1 MKTNHS
7 FARVGLLALAALL
20 LLVPSV
26 LAQAPTGDL
35 TGRVMA
41 DGASL
46 PGVTVTAT
54 SPSLQGSRVVVTG
67 ANGAFKLAF
76 LPAGEYQITYEL
88 EGFSTA
94 VQTVV
99 VAAAQ
104 NKNLGDLELKVADVV
119 EEIVITSALETVSEG
134 ISSETTYS
142 IDEIEDLPV
151 QRNIR
156 SAALLTPG
164 VSASG
169 PKQGT
174 TRNAALVISGA
185 MSFESLYLV
194 NGVVVNENIRGQ
206 SLDLFIEDAI
216 QEFTAV
222 ASGVSAEY
230 GRFTGGVVN
239 VLTKSGGNEF
249 SGSIRRSYTQADW
262 TRKTDEFK
270 NTEVLSDKRNATDEV
285 TIGGPFWKD
294 HIWFFGA
301 YRDIGDQVASG
312 QTAAPTSIPFDSVT
326 TQERFEGKLTIAPH
340 PSHSLVANYLEIEQ
354 TATNRGFGVF
364 YDLASLSTRG
374 DPQDLTAGHYTGIL
388 GPSFFV
394 EAQYSERN
402 YLLGVGSGSQSR
414 DLIGGTVIE
423 DRTGGGRYHT
433 GTFCGVCGGEDRN
446 NENLLVKASYFLT
459 TENVGTHDFVF
470 GYDTFTDIRR
480 SDNHQSGSDFTVW
493 HTESPI
499 FQNGNIYPV
508 FTSGGAEDWIL
519 WWPIFEASKG
529 TDLTTDSIYAN
540 DSWQLNEKLSFNLGV
555 RYDKNDG
562 KNAAGDPVAKDD
574 QISPRLGMAYDLKG
588 DGDFVINASLG
599 RYVAAIA
606 NTRADQTSAAGQP
619 ALFASFYDGPNI
631 NTPGSGPLVSQDE
644 ALRRVFD
651 WYFANGGT
659 QNPNGNL
666 SNIPGL
672 FYVDIPGGT
681 SVILNDSLGS
691 PYADEISLGFTKR
704 LGSKGV
710 FRADLVFR
718 EYGDFYA
725 QETSTAT
732 GRVTL
737 DTGVYDRSVFY
748 NENDLLE
755 RTYKG
760 LHLNFRYRATD
771 KLSFSG
777 NYTLSQAE
785 GNFGG
790 ETAGSGPVNGA
801 PLTYPEYHEERWNF
815 PKGDLGVDQRHKL
828 NVWGIYDLLSS
839 DHHDLTASLLMS
851 YFSGTPYGLAVTVN
865 PSPFVTNPG
874 YVTPST
880 AETYFV
886 TDRDAFKTDNVLQ
899 FDASL
904 NYSFKWNLWNRNFE
918 VYFQP
923 EILNIFDDQGVI
935 AVNTTTT
942 RTQNFN
948 PFTTVPVEGV
958 HFRRGPRFGL
968 PATPNDI
975 NQPRTYR
982 FSVGFRF

>member
-1 MKTNHS
+1 MKTNNS
-7 FARVGLLALAALL
+7 FARVGMLALAALL
-20 LLVPSV
+20 LLASSV
-26 LAQAPTGDL
+26 FAQAPTGDV

-174 TRNAALVISGA
+174 SRAAALVISGA

-262 TRKTDEFK
+262 TRKTEEFEA
-270 NTEVLSDKRNATDEV
+270 TEVLSDKRNATDEV

-301 YRDIGDQVASG
+301 YRDIGEQVASG
-312 QTAAPTSIPFDSVT
+312 LTAAPLRIPFDSVT

-340 PSHSLVANYLEIEQ
+340 PSHSLVANYLEIKQE
-354 TATNRGFGVF
+354 ATNRGFGTF
-364 YDLASLSTRG
+364 YDLASLSTRR
-374 DPQDLTAGHYTGIL
+374 DPQELTAGHYTGIL

-402 YLLGVGSGSQSR
+402 YLLGDGSGSQSTE
-414 DLIGGTVIE
+414 LLAGTVLE
-423 DRTGGGRYHT
+423 DNSTGARYHT

-446 NENLLVKASYFLT
+446 NENLLAKGSYFLT
-459 TENVGTHDFVF
+459 TENVGTHDLVV
-470 GYDTFTDIRR
+470 GYDTYTDIRR
-480 SDNHQSGSDFTVW
+480 SDNKQSGSDFVYV
-493 HTESPI
+493 HTAPVKIVNGVIYPVITSGGSDDYLIWYPI
-499 FQNGNIYPV
+499 FQ
-508 FTSGGAEDWIL
+508 
-519 WWPIFEASKG
+519 ASQG
-529 TDLTTDSIYAN
+529 TDLVTDSIYAN
-540 DSWQLNEKLSFNLGV
+540 DNWQLNEKMSFNLGV

-562 KNAAGDPVAKDD
+562 KNAAGQKVAQDD
-574 QISPRLGMAYDLKG
+574 QISPRLGFAYDLKG
-588 DGDFVINASLG
+588 DGDWVINASLG

-606 NTRADQTSAAGQP
+606 NTRADQTSSAGTP
-619 ALFASFYDGPNI
+619 ATFAMFYDGPSI
-631 NTPGSGPLVSQDE
+631 NTGNGPLVSQTD
-644 ALRRVFD
+644 ALRTIFD
-651 WYFANGGT
+651 WYFANGGL
-659 QNPNGNL
+659 QDPNGNL
-666 SNIPGL
+666 NNLPNL
-672 FYVDIPGGT
+672 FYVDIPGGN
-681 SVILNDSLGS
+681 SVILDDSLGS
-691 PYADEISLGFTKR
+691 PYADEVTLGFTKR

-710 FRADLVFR
+710 FRADVVYR

-725 QETSTAT
+725 QETSRNT

-737 DTGVYDRSVFY
+737 PSGTFDKAVFY

-790 ETAGSGPVNGA
+790 ETAGSGPVNGN
-801 PLTYPEYHEERWNF
+801 PLVYPEYHEERWNY
-815 PKGDLGVDQRHKL
+815 PSGDLGVDQRHKA
-828 NVWGIYDLLSS
+828 NIWAIYDFLSS

-851 YFSGTPYGLAVTVN
+851 YFSGTPYGATVVVD
-865 PSPFVTNPG
+865 PRPFVTNPG
-874 YVTPST
+874 YVTPSGQ
-880 AETYFV
+880 ETYFI
-886 TDRDAFKTDNVLQ
+886 TDRDAFHTDNVLQ

-904 NYSFKWNLWNRNFE
+904 NYAFKWNLWNRNFE
-918 VYFQP
+918 VFFQP
-923 EILNIFDDQGVI
+923 EILNIGDDQGVI
-935 AVNTTTT
+935 AVNTSVT
-942 RTQNFN
+942 RLQNFN

-958 HFRRGPRFGL
+958 HYRKGARFGL
-968 PATPNDI
+968 PNTPNDI